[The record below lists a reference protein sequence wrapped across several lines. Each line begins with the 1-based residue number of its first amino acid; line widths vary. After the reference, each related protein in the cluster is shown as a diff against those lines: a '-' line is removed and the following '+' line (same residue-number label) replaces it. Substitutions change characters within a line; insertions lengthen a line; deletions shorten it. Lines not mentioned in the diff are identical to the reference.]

1 MKTQTNI
8 NNDSIYLYPANLVV
22 PTPPV
27 EVHTILGSCVAVCL
41 YDKKNQ
47 IGGINHYMLPF
58 WNGQGLP
65 SPKYG
70 NIAIEKL
77 IDKLTHI
84 GGEKAFFIAKVFGG
98 GEVIQTMNNQFNI
111 GQRNILVAE
120 EILHEYKIPIVAQS
134 TGGKLGRKI
143 VFNTK
148 TGEVVQRYVQSS
160 NEQQ

>member
-1 MKTQTNI
+1 MKTTVI
-8 NNDSIYLYPANLVV
+8 KNNETIYLYPANLVV
-22 PTPPV
+22 PSPPNI
-27 EVHTILGSCVAVCL
+27 VHTILGSCVAVCL
-41 YDKKNQ
+41 YDEKNK

-77 IDKLTHI
+77 YDKIIQSGGQKSSII
-84 GGEKAFFIAKVFGG
+84 GKIFGG
-98 GEVIQTMNNQFNI
+98 GEVIKNMNSQFNI
-111 GQRNILVAE
+111 GQRNILVAQE
-120 EILHEYKIPIVAQS
+120 LLNEMKIPIKAQS

-143 VFNTK
+143 IFNSF

-160 NEQQ
+160 GT

>member
-1 MKTQTNI
+1 MKKTAVT
-8 NNDSIYLYPANLVV
+8 NNDLIYLYPANLVV
-22 PTPPV
+22 PVPPRV
-27 EVHTILGSCVAVCL
+27 VHTILGSCVAVCL
-41 YDKKNQ
+41 HDSENN

-77 IDKLTHI
+77 LEKLI
-84 GGEKAFFIAKVFGG
+84 ASGAVRKNIIAKIFGG
-98 GEVIQTMNNQFNI
+98 GEVIQNMNTQFNI

-120 EILHEYKIPIVAQS
+120 EILSELKIPIIAQS

-143 VFNTK
+143 IFNSLN
-148 TGEVVQRYVQSS
+148 GEVIQRYVQSS
-160 NEQQ
+160 IK